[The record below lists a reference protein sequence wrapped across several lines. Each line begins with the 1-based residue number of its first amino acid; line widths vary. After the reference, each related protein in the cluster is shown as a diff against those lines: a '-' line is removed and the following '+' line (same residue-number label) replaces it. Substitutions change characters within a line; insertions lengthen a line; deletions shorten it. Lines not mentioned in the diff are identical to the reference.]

1 MRTSSPLRYP
11 GGKSAMTDL
20 LGHIRTL
27 NGLGDYTIGE
37 PYAGGAGAA
46 LSLLFGEY
54 TKHIF
59 INDADDSIYNFW
71 WSLINQSKRFLD
83 LLNNT
88 EVSIEEWHTQR
99 SRYRNRKR
107 ISKVKSGFATFFLNR
122 CNRSGIIVNGG
133 PIGGINQEGKWKI
146 DARFNKEDLA
156 YRCKRIAD
164 YKDRIS
170 VSCDDG
176 IEFID
181 KMRSERTL
189 FFIDP
194 PYFGKGATLYLD
206 HLDED
211 YHQSLARKLRSM
223 SDEAWLLTYDDCA
236 AVRAMYSGWAQIR
249 PYSLRYTA
257 YERRTGREI
266 LVTPKWLTLPGFQ
279 NSAGIHW

>member
-1 MRTSSPLRYP
+1 MES
-11 GGKSAMTDL
+11 
-20 LGHIRTL
+20 H
-27 NGLGDYTIGE
+27 
-37 PYAGGAGAA
+37 
-46 LSLLFGEY
+46 
-54 TKHIF
+54 
-59 INDADDSIYNFW
+59 
-71 WSLINQSKRFLD
+71 NQSKRFLD
-83 LLNNT
+83 LLNDT

-99 SRYRNRKR
+99 SHYRNRKR

-146 DARFNKEDLA
+146 DARFNKDDLA
-156 YRCKRIAD
+156 FRCRRIAE

-176 IEFID
+176 IEFITRMEGE
-181 KMRSERTL
+181 KTM

-194 PYFGKGATLYLD
+194 PYFGKGPTLYLD
-206 HLDED
+206 LLDEG

-223 SDEAWLLTYDDCA
+223 CDKAWLLTYDDCS

-257 YERRTGREI
+257 YKRRTGREV
-266 LVTPKWLTLPGFQ
+266 LVTPKWLTLPNFQ
-279 NSAGIHW
+279 NASGIQW